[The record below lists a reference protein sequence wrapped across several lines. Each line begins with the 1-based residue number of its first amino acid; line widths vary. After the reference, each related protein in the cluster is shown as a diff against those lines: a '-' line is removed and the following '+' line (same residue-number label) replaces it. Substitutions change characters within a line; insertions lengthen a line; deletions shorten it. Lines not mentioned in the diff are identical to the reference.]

1 VGFLTNL
8 LLDNGQD
15 SEYITNDIRP
25 REAAVAVW
33 KRKCGGAL
41 ILIHDF
47 DHLPPH
53 CHVFEGGRHLKVEL
67 WSLEVVKPVGAT
79 PSPAVRKCLKQY
91 QVEMLEAWERVR
103 ILPVDGP

>member
-1 VGFLTNL
+1 MTL
-8 LLDNGQD
+8 LLDNGRNPA
-15 SEYITNDIRP
+15 YITNDIRP
-25 REAAVAVW
+25 REAALAVW

-41 ILIHDF
+41 IVIHDF

-67 WSLEVVKPVGAT
+67 WGLEVIKPSGAT
-79 PSPAVRKCLKQY
+79 LSPAVRRCLKRH

-103 ILPVDGP
+103 TLPAEEP